1 MLVLCGGFPKLGI
14 PSLGIPLIRTAA
26 FGGLNWGLPLLGQH
40 RGFLLCLGLANAGVL
55 VRTLKPLV
63 QSASIG
69 KHIGIYQ
76 K

>member
-1 MLVLCGGFPKLGI
+1 MLVLCGGVPKTRDTFSGD
-14 PSLGIPLIRTAA
+14 PSTN
-26 FGGLNWGLPLLGQH
+26 GGLNWGLPLLGQH
-40 RGFLLCLGLANAGVL
+40 RGFLLCLGLADAGVL